1 MVGGVEGT
9 ERTEGW
15 GVSERRTPG
24 DTTLILSYM
33 SYMADTVGGGGEGGR
48 QAAPR
53 IRRTYMSR
61 GKHWA
66 VCIGRKATIQKK
78 DANIQPPLLD
88 VRAKE
93 NRPVR
98 DKYEAGHAIR
108 EEVMCVCPSVKKLP
122 K

>member
-1 MVGGVEGT
+1 M
-9 ERTEGW
+9 
-15 GVSERRTPG
+15 
-24 DTTLILSYM
+24 
-33 SYMADTVGGGGEGGR
+33 

-93 NRPVR
+93 KKGGGAVHPVR

-108 EEVMCVCPSVKKLP
+108 EEVMCVCVRQ
-122 K
+122 